1 MIWRESGLFFAVLVV
16 SRLEQGVDF
25 THFRD
30 PLTSIRILGKQIFDK
45 TPLVFVQFSIHV
57 GKQQKISDLVV

>member
-1 MIWRESGLFFAVLVV
+1 MPGIEL
-16 SRLEQGVDF
+16 
-25 THFRD
+25 THLCD
-30 PLTSIRILGKQIFDK
+30 PLTSIRISGKQIFDK